1 LNERALHISVFAL
14 IEHLGG
20 MELTDTSKHLI
31 VAYLED
37 AAGENMAGKARAA
50 ILRYVQE
57 DVPTITEIRERS
69 KAGALSLLDH
79 LVLKMEHVAA
89 RVR

>member
-1 LNERALHISVFAL
+1 
-14 IEHLGG
+14 

-37 AAGENMAGKARAA
+37 AQAPSTSGKARAA
-50 ILRYVQE
+50 ISRYVSAE
-57 DVPTITEIRERS
+57 LPTIPEIQVRSRE
-69 KAGALSLLDH
+69 GALSHLDH

-89 RVR
+89 RVRILPPATR